1 MVMSAGR
8 SGNDAVRCRTG
19 KRAHRALTGTPP
31 LRRMDPRGE
40 ACGMTI
46 GASVFCI
53 AVGAIPSFAY

>member
-1 MVMSAGR
+1 
-8 SGNDAVRCRTG
+8 
-19 KRAHRALTGTPP
+19 
-31 LRRMDPRGE
+31 MDPRGE